1 MGLPTF
7 SLPLQVVKLKIVMQ
21 FDTYSYALF
30 LPLVFFIY
38 WGLRNHLKVQNL
50 FLLIASYVFYG
61 WWDWRMLSLILF
73 TTMTTW
79 GTALLMKGGR
89 RSGVDKLWAAANIVT
104 NLGILCLFKY
114 LNFLR
119 DSFVHLLGLFGVNP
133 DWPTIHI
140 LLPVGISF
148 YTFQAISYTVD
159 VYRGNIKPT
168 RDVVAFSVF
177 IAFFPQLVAGPIERA
192 TNLLPQFMR
201 KKSFDYDT
209 ALIGMRQILW
219 GLSKKVII
227 ADTMSGFVDPLFS
240 NPSYYSA
247 SSMIWAGLLFAVQIY
262 ADFSGYSDIAIGS
275 ARLLNIR
282 LQPNFRYPFFSRN
295 MKELW
300 QRWHI
305 SLMTW
310 FRHYVYFP
318 LGGSRRGQWR
328 TALNTMIVFSLSGL
342 WHGADWTF
350 VIWGTVNGLLL
361 LPFVFMPKQQLSEH
375 ASVRDIPR
383 CLLTYFIFAMI
394 FIAFRASGIGQL
406 SEIGSVILH
415 GQWLEWPSYME
426 ALYYIIPFF
435 VIEWLGRRQEFP
447 LLKMQFPRVLRWT
460 IYWGLLIGIALASL
474 DKYTQ
479 FIYFQF

>member
-1 MGLPTF
+1 
-7 SLPLQVVKLKIVMQ
+7 MQ

-30 LPLVFFIY
+30 LPLVFFLY

-73 TTMTTW
+73 TTVTTW
-79 GTALLMKGGR
+79 GTALMMKGGR
-89 RSGVDKLWAAANIVT
+89 RSGTDKLWAAANIVT
-104 NLGILCLFKY
+104 SLGILCLFKY

-119 DSFVHLLGLFGVNP
+119 DSFVHLLGLFGINP

-148 YTFQAISYTVD
+148 YTFQAISYTID

-168 RDVVAFSVF
+168 RDVLAFSVF

-201 KKSFDYDT
+201 KKSFDYET
-209 ALIGMRQILW
+209 AVTGMRQILW
-219 GLSKKVII
+219 GLGKKVII
-227 ADTMSGFVDPLFS
+227 ADTMSGYVDPLFS

-318 LGGSRRGQWR
+318 LGGSRRGKWR

-361 LPFVFMPKQQLSEH
+361 LPFVFMPRRQLSEH
-375 ASVRDIPR
+375 AALRDIPR

-394 FIAFRASGIGQL
+394 FIAFRATGIGQL
-406 SEIGSVILH
+406 CEIGNVIIH
-415 GQWLEWPSYME
+415 GQWLVWPPFME

-447 LLKMQFPRVLRWT
+447 LMQMRFPRVLRWT
-460 IYWGLLIGIALASL
+460 IYWGLLVDCVVAGHGLCGLVSGDRPI
-474 DKYTQ
+474 
-479 FIYFQF
+479 

>member
-1 MGLPTF
+1 
-7 SLPLQVVKLKIVMQ
+7 MQ

-361 LPFVFMPKQQLSEH
+361 LPFVFMPKQKLSEH

-415 GQWLEWPSYME
+415 GQWLEWPPFME